1 MNLLNVE
8 NISKTYSEKILLNN
22 VSFGIN
28 EGDKIGII
36 GLNGSGKST
45 LLKIV
50 TGKDEFFDG
59 LITKGKGVRVEYL
72 EQNSE
77 FDSNATVLQQIFKGD
92 TREMKLLMEYE
103 ELLEKVSSN
112 SFNEED
118 NNKLI
123 KIQEK
128 IDALN
133 LWNLESEVKVIL
145 NKLGITDYT
154 MKMGTLSGGQKKRVF
169 LASALIN
176 PCELLVLDEPTN
188 HLDSDSIEWLE
199 EYLNSRKGA
208 LLMITHDRY
217 FLDRVSNKIL
227 ELDRGNIY
235 QYLGNYSDFLEK
247 KAERL
252 EIEAASEEKRQKLI
266 IKELQWVRRGAK
278 ARTTKQKARLQR
290 FDDLVNQDY
299 IAPKPSLEMSF
310 IGTRLGKK
318 IIELHDISKSYGEKN
333 LINKFNYTILKED
346 RIGIIGDN
354 GVGKT
359 TLLNII
365 KGSINPDNGDREVG
379 ETVKIA
385 TFTQD
390 DSHMDL
396 SMKAIDYIKEG
407 GEWIPTDDGSKISA
421 SQLAERFLFDGT
433 MQYTMIEKL
442 SGGERRRLHLLRVL
456 MEAPNVLI
464 LDEPTNDL
472 DIETLKILEDFI
484 DEFVGVVIVVS
495 HDRYFLDRI
504 CNKIFSFENKGLINI
519 YNGNY
524 SDYLINKEIKF
535 LKEKEEQ
542 SSKDD
547 NTKKKEYVKN
557 KDERPKFTFKEQKE
571 FENIYNDIEAI
582 EMKIAEIEEEMNKNS
597 SSYGLLNELDQ
608 EKTKLEE
615 ELLEK
620 YERQEYLEDIARRIE
635 EYNNNKS

>member
-92 TREMKLLMEYE
+92 TPEMKLLMEYE

-128 IDALN
+128 IDTLN

-169 LASALIN
+169 LASALIK

-252 EIEAASEEKRQKLI
+252 EIEAVSEEKRQKLI

-318 IIELHDISKSYGEKN
+318 IIELHDISKSYGDKN

-365 KGSINPDNGDREVG
+365 KGSIKPDNGDREVG

-390 DSHMDL
+390 DSHMNL

-535 LKEKEEQ
+535 LEEKEEQ
-542 SSKDD
+542 SSKDN